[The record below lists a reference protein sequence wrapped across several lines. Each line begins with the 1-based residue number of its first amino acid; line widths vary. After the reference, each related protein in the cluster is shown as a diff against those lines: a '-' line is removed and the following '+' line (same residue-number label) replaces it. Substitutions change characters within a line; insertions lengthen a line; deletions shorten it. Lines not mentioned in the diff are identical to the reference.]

1 MMQENEIIHD
11 TDPTHISSVVDKL
24 SRQEGDKKLLIEF
37 LANRVPKRGLNQDDF
52 NKIIELIFDTSNPVY
67 LTASEKKKVI
77 KRCLIPDGTFKLSND
92 LIYRIISCVGV
103 PQNYYKNGKMVKLKR
118 LNTSV
123 QVRLLEWLVCSLHF
137 FGEDVFRVLNR
148 MLTTLTHYLSFEYP
162 RPYIA
167 RLITVSILGTENVI
181 KTYFNETSTHNV
193 ESFKPWHVQFIVD
206 LYCKFPMD
214 DHLRCLLYLLKTL
227 KPNLNLHKFTT
238 KENINLHHLG
248 QINPKALGYPDFEYL
263 ENVRAIRDA
272 QDSTNEKLRAEQERV
287 IQDELKSYSF
297 FSSNTKRRKHR
308 DLNNNIDFN
317 LVDISGNNATSAA
330 NPINFHSLTGVIEN
344 SENLK
349 YVNVN
354 SIFDESH
361 ITNKEAQKYKLFFF
375 ILKNA
380 MAKNSN
386 SLALKK
392 VDYYVR
398 LSLSDRELTEDG
410 LKSLVNN
417 ITLFLDYSS
426 NTLVLLLVVD
436 FILFRIDSPISGN
449 IDTQKKCNL
458 DQRLELL
465 KYLPYEYHEEL
476 LITFM
481 NQFFTCLNELK
492 LDKIETGKY
501 ILKFIQIIN
510 FYFLNW
516 YKKISETD
524 GSYSN
529 LFTSINKIFPA
540 LYAFLD
546 NSNANGNLDLE
557 LSLMLL
563 LRMFRQMDINVIN
576 TNISTTSLLLPPS
589 LFYNLLMSLNP
600 LVCSEIC
607 GYLSFCKTC
616 PIKDAEDNYKIM
628 QNTYIT
634 DTINFLWREKAFV
647 SDKNAPCA
655 MLFDPYLSKQ
665 IGQFNV
671 FHFFES
677 LTINRIGN
685 LFHNPAWSFIVTQH
699 VRDLEDK
706 DDNVNTRNAGPLTEE
721 SIEDLRLNNEV
732 NWLPFSYDEIKL
744 EALRFL
750 DLVGYEGL
758 ADLMFSSLK
767 SLIGKRKSNAI

>member
-1 MMQENEIIHD
+1 MQENEIIHD
-11 TDPTHISSVVDKL
+11 TDPTHISTVVDKL

-37 LANRVPKRGLNQDDF
+37 LANRVPKRGLNQDEF
-52 NKIIELIFDTSNPVY
+52 NKIIELIFDTGNPVY

-92 LIYRIISCVGV
+92 LIYRIVSCVGV

-118 LNTSV
+118 ISTSV
-123 QVRLLEWLVCSLHF
+123 QIRLLEWLVCSLHF
-137 FGEDVFRVLNR
+137 FGEEVFRVLNR

-181 KTYFNETSTHNV
+181 KTYFNENSTHNV

-214 DHLRCLLYLLKTL
+214 DHLRCLLYILKTL
-227 KPNLNLHKFTT
+227 KPSLNLHKFTT

-263 ENVRAIRDA
+263 EKARAIRDA
-272 QDSTNEKLRAEQERV
+272 HDLTNEKLKEEQERV

-297 FSSNTKRRKHR
+297 LSSSTKRRKHR
-308 DLNNNIDFN
+308 DLNNNVDFN
-317 LVDISGNNATSAA
+317 LVDISGGNATPTAKL
-330 NPINFHSLTGVIEN
+330 INFHSLTGVIEN
-344 SENLK
+344 SENLN

-354 SIFDESH
+354 SIFDDSH
-361 ITNKEAQKYKLFFF
+361 VTNKEAQKYKLFFF

-398 LSLSDRELTEDG
+398 LSLCDKELTEDG
-410 LKSLVNN
+410 LRSLVDN
-417 ITLFLDYSS
+417 IILFLDHSS

-436 FILFRIDSPISGN
+436 FILFRIDSPICGN
-449 IDTQKKCNL
+449 INTQKRCNL
-458 DQRLELL
+458 DQRLKLL
-465 KYLPYEYHEEL
+465 KFLPYEYHEEL
-476 LITFM
+476 LTTFTK
-481 NQFFTCLNELK
+481 QFFTSLDELK
-492 LDKIETGKY
+492 LDKLEVGKY
-501 ILKFIQIIN
+501 ILEFIQVIN
-510 FYFLNW
+510 FYLIHW
-516 YKKISETD
+516 YKKISKTD
-524 GSYSN
+524 GSFSN
-529 LFTSINKIFPA
+529 LFICVNKIFPV
-540 LYAFLD
+540 LYSFLD
-546 NSNANGNLDLE
+546 NSNPSGDLNLQ

-576 TNISTTSLLLPPS
+576 AHISTKSLLLPPS

-616 PIKDAEDNYKIM
+616 QIKDAEDDYKMM

-647 SDKNAPCA
+647 SDKNAPSA
-655 MLFDPYLSKQ
+655 MFFDPNMSKQ

-677 LTINRIGN
+677 LTVNRIGN

-699 VRDLEDK
+699 VRELEDK
-706 DDNVNTRNAGPLTEE
+706 DENVNTRNAGPLTEE

-732 NWLPFSYDEIKL
+732 NWLPFSYDEMRL
-744 EALRFL
+744 EVLRFL

-767 SLIGKRKSNAI
+767 SLLGKRKSNAM

>member
-37 LANRVPKRGLNQDDF
+37 LSNRVPKRGLNQDDF
-52 NKIIELIFDTSNPVY
+52 YKTIELIFDTGHPVY

-77 KRCLIPDGTFKLSND
+77 KRCLIPDGTFKLSKD
-92 LIYRIISCVGV
+92 LIYRIISCVGI
-103 PQNYYKNGKMVKLKR
+103 PQNYFKNGKMVKSKR

-238 KENINLHHLG
+238 KENINMHNLG

-263 ENVRAIRDA
+263 ENTRAVRDA
-272 QDSTNEKLRAEQERV
+272 QDSTNEKLKAEQERV

-297 FSSNTKRRKHR
+297 FSSNTKRRKYR

-317 LVDISGNNATSAA
+317 LVDIRGNNTSAA

-361 ITNKEAQKYKLFFF
+361 IANKEAQKYKLFFF

-392 VDYYVR
+392 VDYFVR
-398 LSLSDRELTEDG
+398 LSLSDKELTEDG
-410 LKSLVNN
+410 FTSLVDN
-417 ITLFLDYSS
+417 IALFLDYSS
-426 NTLVLLLVVD
+426 NTLVLSSVVD

-449 IDTQKKCNL
+449 INTQKRCNL
-458 DQRLELL
+458 DQRLKLL
-465 KYLPYEYHEEL
+465 KYLPYEYHEDL
-476 LITFM
+476 STTFT
-481 NQFFTCLNELK
+481 NEFFTCLNELK
-492 LDKIETGKY
+492 LDKIEIEKY
-501 ILKFIQIIN
+501 ILKFIQVIN
-510 FYFLNW
+510 FYFINW
-516 YKKISETD
+516 YKKISKTG

-529 LFTSINKIFPA
+529 LFISINKIFPV
-540 LYAFLD
+540 LYCFLD
-546 NSNANGNLDLE
+546 NGNVSGSLNLK

-563 LRMFRQMDINVIN
+563 LRMFRQMDVNVIN
-576 TNISTTSLLLPPS
+576 TNISMKSILLPPS

-600 LVCSEIC
+600 LVCSEVC
-607 GYLSFCKTC
+607 GYLSFCKSGQ
-616 PIKDAEDNYKIM
+616 IKDADDDYKIM

-647 SDKNAPCA
+647 SDKNAASA
-655 MLFDPYLSKQ
+655 MFFDHYLSKQ

-706 DDNVNTRNAGPLTEE
+706 DDKVSIRNAGPLTEE

-732 NWLPFSYDEIKL
+732 NWLPFSYDEIRL
-744 EALRFL
+744 EVLRFL
-750 DLVGYEGL
+750 DSVGYEGL

-767 SLIGKRKSNAI
+767 SLIGKRKSNAK